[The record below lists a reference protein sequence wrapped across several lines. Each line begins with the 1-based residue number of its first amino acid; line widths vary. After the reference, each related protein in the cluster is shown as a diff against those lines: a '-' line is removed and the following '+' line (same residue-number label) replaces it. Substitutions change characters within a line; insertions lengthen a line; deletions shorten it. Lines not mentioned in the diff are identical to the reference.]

1 MGRSFSGSDKKSDKS
16 EKTSSSEDRWAGGDA
31 FEGGIS
37 FVEFLDVGEVCS
49 VGAILG
55 GVVGG
60 SGEGLGADIVAAKL
74 DDVSWRSTGG
84 IIVRSSS
91 DNPVLSIG
99 VSLSS
104 KSSPGKRSPPFGT
117 FGIY

>member
-16 EKTSSSEDRWAGGDA
+16 EKPSSSVDRLAGGDA
-31 FEGGIS
+31 FEVGIS
-37 FVEFLDVGEVCS
+37 FVEFLDVGEVGL
-49 VGAILG
+49 VGATLG

-74 DDVSWRSTGG
+74 DGVSWTGG
-84 IIVRSSS
+84 IIVCSFS
-91 DNPVLSIG
+91 DDPVLLIG
-99 VSLSS
+99 VSFSS
-104 KSSPGKRSPPFGT
+104 KSSLGKRSPPFGT